1 MGDRGTV
8 VSLRRLDAAVVASV
22 TDRRRRTRRALRV
35 RTRLAGSCNPGP
47 NDRVIA
53 LQRGPWYKHTMDGR
67 LLGGRYRLLEAH
79 AMGGMA
85 SVWRAHDE
93 RTGEV
98 VAVKRL
104 HPHLIA
110 DEGARERF
118 RREAAAMEAIRHPN
132 VVAVRDAVIDEDE
145 PALVMDFVAG
155 RSVAELAADG
165 HAFDEAEALAVAA
178 SVADGLASVHEAG
191 IVHRDLKPAN
201 VLIGDDGVA
210 RLSDFGI
217 AVGLMDA
224 TALTADDGV
233 IGTLRYLA
241 PERLAGSPATPA
253 TDVWGLGTV
262 LYEML
267 TGVAAFPETT
277 LAARVEAAAAPV
289 TRPDGLIGR
298 HVGRARALARERPWR
313 SIPGRCGDG
322 DRAPSTA
329 GCSRRGR
336 GAGRTRRRRPRSS
349 HCPSPASI
357 AAAPVVAEA
366 AAKRL
371 PSRNRFPHPCPT
383 WRRQHPMPR
392 PAAPPPAYA
401 GATSGAEQAVPPRA
415 GDGRHRRGA
424 HAGAGGRD
432 GRKRDTRDDPTRPP
446 RPGPPIPPPSP
457 RPHRRPRPRR
467 PRCRPRN
474 PRARERARAR
484 AETDRDA
491 SLMRRRASRR
501 YG

>member
-1 MGDRGTV
+1 LLGT
-8 VSLRRLDAAVVASV
+8 
-22 TDRRRRTRRALRV
+22 
-35 RTRLAGSCNPGP
+35 CNPGP

-53 LQRGPWYKHTMDGR
+53 VQRGPWYKHTMDGR

-93 RTGEV
+93 RTGDV

-110 DEGARERF
+110 DSGARERF

-155 RSVAELAADG
+155 RSVAELASDG
-165 HAFDEAEALAVAA
+165 HAFDEGEALAVAA

-201 VLIGDDGVA
+201 VLIGDDGVV

-253 TDVWGLGTV
+253 TDAWGLGTV

-289 TRPDGLIGR
+289 ARPDGLTDATWA
-298 HVGRARALARERPWR
+298 VLARSLASDP
-313 SIPGRCGDG
+313 G
-322 DRAPSTA
+322 DRYPDGAAMAAALHRLPGVPAAVEVPADHSAPTEVIA
-329 GCSRRGR
+329 LPV
-336 GAGRTRRRRPRSS
+336 A
-349 HCPSPASI
+349 ASM
-357 AAAPVVAEA
+357 AAAPVDTPPAPFAEPV
-366 AAKRL
+366 
-371 PSRNRFPHPCPT
+371 PSTTPPEMAPPAPS
-383 WRRQHPMPR
+383 QHPPESR
-392 PAAPPPAYA
+392 PAYA
-401 GATSGAEQAVPPRA
+401 APAMAPSRPSRPALAMAGIVGALTVALVVGMAANA
-415 GDGRHRRGA
+415 
-424 HAGAGGRD
+424 
-432 GRKRDTRDDPTRPP
+432 T
-446 RPGPPIPPPSP
+446 PPSP
-457 RPHRRPRPRR
+457 DPAAVAGSADPGAVATPA
-467 PRCRPRN
+467 PIPEATST
-474 PRARERARAR
+474 PEATPTPVPSKEPKGKGKGKGKGG
-484 AETDRDA
+484 D
-491 SLMRRRASRR
+491 
-501 YG
+501 